1 MAMISTS
8 LKSTTRPVNPS
19 PLPSVQTGL
28 AWASGLLFLLLGSV
42 ILWQQG
48 SHQSLFYGIGFLL
61 GMTLYHARFGFT
73 SAFRQLLTV
82 GQGQGIQ
89 AHMVMLSVAS
99 ILFSII
105 FATGVTWT
113 GAAPQPNL
121 SPVGTAMIV
130 GAFLF
135 GIGMQLGGA
144 CASGT
149 LFHVAG
155 GRSSLLLTLTG
166 FIIGSVLA
174 AWNWDF
180 WQGLPSFG
188 AFSLA
193 TSTGWG
199 YGPALV
205 VQLAVCALIYL
216 AVSWISKKR
225 NAPFRK
231 PVPTTRGWKRIIRG
245 SWPLWTAAVLLAVLN
260 SLTLFFSGKPWG
272 ITSAFVLWGSKIL
285 QATGIDVASW
295 SYWSGANE
303 QALKESV
310 LAHTTS
316 IMDFGI
322 IFGALF
328 SAAISG
334 TFKLQKITPKV
345 AAASL
350 IGGIIMGYGARLAFG
365 CNIGAYFSGI
375 ASFSL
380 HGWVWAVFA
389 LLGSYVGV
397 KLRPLFT
404 LKNPKP
410 TDQFC

>member
-1 MAMISTS
+1 MISSS
-8 LKSTTRPVNPS
+8 LKSTTPALKPS
-19 PLPSVQTGL
+19 SLPSVQTKL
-28 AWASGLLFLLLGSV
+28 AWASGLLFLLLGSI
-42 ILWQQG
+42 ILLQQG
-48 SHQSLFYGIGFLL
+48 VHQSILYGISFLL
-61 GMTLYHARFGFT
+61 GLTLYHARFGFT

-99 ILFSII
+99 LFFAII
-105 FATGVTWT
+105 FTTGATWT
-113 GAAPQPNL
+113 GTDPQPNL
-121 SPVGTAMIV
+121 APIGMSLVI

-149 LFHVAG
+149 LFHVSG
-155 GRSSLLLTLTG
+155 GRSSLLLTLLG
-166 FIIGSVLA
+166 FVTGSVWA

-180 WQGLPSFG
+180 WQNELPSFG
-188 AFSLA
+188 PVSLA
-193 TSTGWG
+193 LSTGWG
-199 YGPALV
+199 YGPALL

-216 AVSWISKKR
+216 LASWISKKR
-225 NAPFRK
+225 KAPLRK
-231 PVPTTRGWKRIIRG
+231 PVPTTQGWKRIIRG
-245 SWPLWTAAVLLAVLN
+245 SWPLWLAAILLAALN

-272 ITSAFVLWGSKIL
+272 ITSAFVLWGSKAL
-285 QATGIDVASW
+285 QMAGVDVSSW
-295 SYWSGANE
+295 SYWSGDSG
-303 QALKESV
+303 QALNESV

-316 IMDFGI
+316 VMDFGI

-328 SAAISG
+328 AAAVSG

-350 IGGIIMGYGARLAFG
+350 IGGIIMGYGARLSFG

-380 HGWVWAVFA
+380 HGWIWAVFA

-404 LKNPKP
+404 LKNPKS